1 MPTVETIAI
10 GVVLLFLVI
19 VLWKFLV
26 MFLKLG
32 ASLVMLVAVVWG
44 GMMILQ
50 YIGVDFSAPNKVSS
64 DVTKKATEQ
73 ANEVRTYLSK

>member
-1 MPTVETIAI
+1 MPTIETIVI
-10 GVVLLFLVI
+10 GVVLLILVI

-32 ASLVMLVAVVWG
+32 ASLLVLIAVVWG

-50 YIGVDFSAPNKVSS
+50 HIGVNFSALNNVSS